1 MPQSLRKKYT
11 DGFQYFMHIL
21 MFGCKMFIRKER
33 GNAPNGQSFKILF
46 QESVRVFAL
55 TAAMFQTGF
64 SR

>member
-1 MPQSLRKKYT
+1 
-11 DGFQYFMHIL
+11 MHIL